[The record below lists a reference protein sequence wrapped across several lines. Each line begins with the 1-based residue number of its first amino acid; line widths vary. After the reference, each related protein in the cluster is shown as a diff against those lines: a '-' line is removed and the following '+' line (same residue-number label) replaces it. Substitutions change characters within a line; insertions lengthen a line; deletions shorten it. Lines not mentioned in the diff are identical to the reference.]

1 MQVQKTIKHHAC
13 KESHGWN
20 PSPCGCE
27 TNRYLKSVADGLVIT
42 FDEIID
48 VLETVLINLN
58 ESEAACKMDRK
69 HQTKETIYY
78 HKINITMKSNN
89 GFKQL

>member
-48 VLETVLINLN
+48 VVVVKLI
-58 ESEAACKMDRK
+58 D
-69 HQTKETIYY
+69 I
-78 HKINITMKSNN
+78 
-89 GFKQL
+89 